1 MLSLAL
7 LLIVFYSL
15 HLFLKWLLSNNR
27 GKWVAITLF
36 ILHRIMYLMIYVF
49 NWVIIVNA
57 ILNRTELLIA
67 LVFTLPMAWYMG
79 KVCLHDINMP
89 QRRNGI
95 PSLADISSS
104 LNGRLFNGNT
114 RIKMSLLFIKYIEL

>member
-7 LLIVFYSL
+7 LLVMFYCL
-15 HLFLKWLLSNNR
+15 HLFLKWLLSNKR

-49 NWVIIVNA
+49 NWIIIVNA
-57 ILNRTELLIA
+57 MLNRAELLIA

-79 KVCLHDINMP
+79 KMCLHDINMP
-89 QRRNGI
+89 QSNVV
-95 PSLADISSS
+95 
-104 LNGRLFNGNT
+104 LNDL
-114 RIKMSLLFIKYIEL
+114 

>member
-15 HLFLKWLLSNNR
+15 HLFLKWLLGNNR

-89 QRRNGI
+89 QRVQWY
-95 PSLADISSS
+95 PFF
-104 LNGRLFNGNT
+104 GRY
-114 RIKMSLLFIKYIEL
+114 FIFFKWKIIQWEYKDKDEFTIY